1 MPSKLGLTLQMPRG
15 NIETI
20 YPRAFVLAG
29 IRGYIENKKYKSA
42 YLVCR
47 AQMVDMNILYD
58 YMPEQFLDNIPLFLD
73 QVKRVEFID
82 EFLSRL
88 R

>member
-1 MPSKLGLTLQMPRG
+1 
-15 NIETI
+15 
-20 YPRAFVLAG
+20 
-29 IRGYIENKKYKSA
+29 
-42 YLVCR
+42 
-47 AQMVDMNILYD
+47 MVDMNILYD

-88 R
+88 RQVYYPSISLHGPIYLTPSHFIIETKT